1 MNRRRFLWR
10 AGLVGVV
17 LNSVRALLLDNGR
30 TLKTGRSYSGLSEDI
45 QALYHRDFIKAFPD
59 LTLEE
64 LIEELQDRE
73 ISPWRGF
80 RIDQIRENA
89 VSDQLTGFNDFF
101 WTESEL
107 LLYAVIARLH
117 AAEKS

>member
-17 LNSVRALLLDNGR
+17 LNSVRALLLDNGP
-30 TLKTGRSYSGLSEDI
+30 TLKTAYSFSGLPEDI
-45 QALYHRDFIKAFPD
+45 RALYHWSFIEAFPD
-59 LTLEE
+59 STLEE
-64 LIEELQDRE
+64 LIRELQDRG
-73 ISPWRGF
+73 ICPWRRS
-80 RIDQIRENA
+80 RIDQIRSNA
-89 VSDQLTGFNDFF
+89 VYDKLIEYDNFF

-117 AAEKS
+117 AAEIS